1 VLGITSLAGLA
12 GVVGF
17 AVAANIMLK
26 LGAAVPA
33 SDRIILGLFGWKSA
47 LGLALFGCGG
57 LLYAVLLRRLPLNVA
72 QSFTAAQFVGVIAA
86 SFFMLSEPISA
97 IRWIGIA
104 CICLGILLV
113 GLSASS

>member
-1 VLGITSLAGLA
+1 MLSIKSLAGLA

-26 LGAAVPA
+26 LGAAAAA
-33 SDRIILGLFGWKSA
+33 SDRIIFGLFGWKSA
-47 LGLALFGCGG
+47 VGLVLFGCGG

-86 SFFMLSEPISA
+86 ASLMLSEPISPV
-97 IRWIGIA
+97 RWIGIA
-104 CICLGILLV
+104 CICVGILLV
-113 GLSASS
+113 GLTAGA